1 MKLNFYPRPFVMAL
15 IGVTITLSAHSQKN
29 FFTAAPELASNF
41 SARKAPQKFSIFTLD
56 IKSFKSYLSIAP
68 REFKSSSSSI
78 SVEIPLPNGTTEI
91 FNIFES
97 SILAPEIAA
106 QHPEIKTYTGTGQ
119 SHSNYTIRMSFTT
132 TGFNAI
138 ILGVETSEVY
148 VEQDAANKDG
158 NVYLIY
164 YSKDA
169 KKAEQVSNNKCS
181 SISVNNRNVPNNTAV
196 AAKVSA
202 TGGTLRTFKLA
213 VAVTGEFTEKRG
225 GTQASAFDAL
235 VAFVNRL
242 NAVYRRELSVAF
254 NLVSGTNLV
263 YTTKGTPYSGTQ
275 IGMLDQNQ
283 ANIDNV
289 IGNANYD
296 IGHLF
301 TYSGGSGEGLAAS
314 ESACQSTE
322 KAKGITGLGDG
333 SFAAIFDDQTF
344 DHEIGHQFS
353 MSHTFNSVIPVC
365 TTREATSSVEPGA
378 GATIMSYG
386 FTCSNST
393 TNDDYEATYQPFLNF
408 HSVSYQQAA
417 NFIATL
423 TCFST
428 TSTGN
433 SVPTIGNLINRTIPK
448 STPFA
453 LAATAAD
460 ANAADNLTYSWEGT
474 NIGTSVPDATTLN
487 DETQPPFFR
496 SYEPTTSTTRSYPRL
511 SAILDGTNKAKGDKL
526 PSVGI
531 VTTHRFTVRDNKDG
545 VNNSEVSVT
554 VDGNSGPFL
563 ETTNLAG
570 TYPAGSTQTIT
581 WSVNNTTSAPVS
593 CANVDILLSIDG
605 GQTFPYTL
613 AASTPN
619 DGSENINLPPLATT
633 SSTTRMKVQASNN
646 IFFDISNNNFTITG
660 NPTLPLSLLSLT
672 ATKQGNSIT
681 LNWTST
687 SESGL
692 ARYEVEY
699 SADAVTFSKLS
710 ALNAKNTA
718 GINVYN
724 LLHAT
729 PVIGINYYR
738 LRIVN
743 ADGTGKY
750 SQTVAINI
758 TKSNKQNISIY
769 PNPVKG
775 GYLNLQFNQIA
786 SQVITVTLYTNSG
799 QQILRQTITNSGS
812 NSATSIKLPS
822 TAKGAYHLVITGHE
836 MESFSKYIIIQ

>member
-106 QHPEIKTYTGTGQ
+106 QHPEIKTYTGTSQ
-119 SHSNYTIRMSFTT
+119 THSNYTIRMSFTT

-138 ILGVETSEVY
+138 ILGVEASEVY

-169 KKAEQVSNNKCS
+169 KKAEQVSNNKCG
-181 SISVNNRNVPNNTAV
+181 SISVNNRNAPNNTAV

-275 IGMLDQNQ
+275 VAMLDQNQ

-333 SFAAIFDDQTF
+333 SFAAIFDD
-344 DHEIGHQFS
+344 
-353 MSHTFNSVIPVC
+353 
-365 TTREATSSVEPGA
+365 
-378 GATIMSYG
+378 
-386 FTCSNST
+386 
-393 TNDDYEATYQPFLNF
+393 
-408 HSVSYQQAA
+408 
-417 NFIATL
+417 
-423 TCFST
+423 
-428 TSTGN
+428 
-433 SVPTIGNLINRTIPK
+433 
-448 STPFA
+448 
-453 LAATAAD
+453 
-460 ANAADNLTYSWEGT
+460 
-474 NIGTSVPDATTLN
+474 
-487 DETQPPFFR
+487 
-496 SYEPTTSTTRSYPRL
+496 
-511 SAILDGTNKAKGDKL
+511 
-526 PSVGI
+526 
-531 VTTHRFTVRDNKDG
+531 
-545 VNNSEVSVT
+545 
-554 VDGNSGPFL
+554 
-563 ETTNLAG
+563 
-570 TYPAGSTQTIT
+570 
-581 WSVNNTTSAPVS
+581 
-593 CANVDILLSIDG
+593 
-605 GQTFPYTL
+605 
-613 AASTPN
+613 
-619 DGSENINLPPLATT
+619 
-633 SSTTRMKVQASNN
+633 
-646 IFFDISNNNFTITG
+646 
-660 NPTLPLSLLSLT
+660 
-672 ATKQGNSIT
+672 
-681 LNWTST
+681 
-687 SESGL
+687 
-692 ARYEVEY
+692 
-699 SADAVTFSKLS
+699 
-710 ALNAKNTA
+710 
-718 GINVYN
+718 
-724 LLHAT
+724 
-729 PVIGINYYR
+729 
-738 LRIVN
+738 
-743 ADGTGKY
+743 
-750 SQTVAINI
+750 
-758 TKSNKQNISIY
+758 
-769 PNPVKG
+769 
-775 GYLNLQFNQIA
+775 
-786 SQVITVTLYTNSG
+786 
-799 QQILRQTITNSGS
+799 
-812 NSATSIKLPS
+812 
-822 TAKGAYHLVITGHE
+822 
-836 MESFSKYIIIQ
+836 